1 MRTLQKLF
9 LPFLVSILVAPLFSQ
24 NNLQP
29 IRIEEREEK
38 YTETNSKYGT
48 QVRTKKQLVIIYKD
62 GSFEKATKSKLNS
75 IFKQVPL
82 AGLEYKK
89 YHSNSI
95 YMASSLPLFG
105 VGFWGAVN
113 VINGKD
119 KQKNAIIGLV
129 GLAASTTVYEIF
141 EYRKKRNINR
151 LIAHCNNYWKNNM
164 PQSEIR
170 NPITPDV
177 IRVSLLN
184 ENTVGIGLAWY
195 ITE

>member
-1 MRTLQKLF
+1 MGTLQKLF
-9 LPFLVSILVAPLFSQ
+9 LSFLLSIFVAQLFSQ

-29 IRIEEREEK
+29 IRIDEREEK

-82 AGLEYKK
+82 AGHEYKK

-95 YMASSLPLFG
+95 YMASSIPLFG

-129 GLAASTTVYEIF
+129 GLAAGTTVYEIF

-151 LIAHCNNYWKNNM
+151 LIAHCNNYWKNAIPRSDIKNTI
-164 PQSEIR
+164 S
-170 NPITPDV
+170 PDV
-177 IRVSLLN
+177 IRLGLLK
-184 ENTVGIGLAWY
+184 ENAIGIRLVWN

>member
-1 MRTLQKLF
+1 MGTLQKQF
-9 LPFLVSILVAPLFSQ
+9 LPFLVSILVVPLFSQ

-29 IRIEEREEK
+29 IKIEEREEK

-170 NPITPDV
+170 NPITPDA
-177 IRVSLLN
+177 IRVGLLN